1 MAIDGDITVW
11 VSNGYAFARLEAET
25 KAGPIIVQA
34 TAPLAAIRQRL
45 LNEAGEFV
53 EGEGMAEVGE
63 AEVHRAAKN
72 AAVGNLR
79 RLAPYA
85 FIPAGGLATYYGVRA
100 LQRRRRRRAGAM
112 SPPPGDSPDA
122 DDAVEGTEI
131 GDAATNQAASLA
143 VTVAKQDPRV
153 RAGMFL
159 LRRARKDPR
168 ARRRIR
174 AINAHAAAGNPQA
187 QRDRAALVRA
197 QQVRQAVAVQQGR
210 KDRGAARRLA
220 ALKVPGPP
228 PLATELAPSRYR
240 GFFAA
245 WERGLE

>member
-34 TAPLAAIRQRL
+34 SAPLAAVRQRL
-45 LNEAGEFV
+45 MNEAGEFV
-53 EGEGMAEVGE
+53 EGEGLDQVGE
-63 AEVHRAAKN
+63 GEVHRVAKN

-100 LQRRRRRRAGAM
+100 LRARRRRGGGAPR
-112 SPPPGDSPDA
+112 PPEQEGPDTEE
-122 DDAVEGTEI
+122 AVEGVEI

-197 QQVRQAVAVQQGR
+197 QRVRRAMALKQSK

-220 ALKVPGPP
+220 AMKVPGPP
-228 PLATELAPSRYR
+228 TLATEVTPSRYR